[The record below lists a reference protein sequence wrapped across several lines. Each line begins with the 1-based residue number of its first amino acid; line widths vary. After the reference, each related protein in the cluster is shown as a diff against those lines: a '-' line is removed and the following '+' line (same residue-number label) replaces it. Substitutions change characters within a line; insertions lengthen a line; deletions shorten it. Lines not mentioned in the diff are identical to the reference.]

1 MNTLSSTVVRGLA
14 GGVAAAA
21 VSAAVLA
28 GAAAADTAVFSD
40 ARGDLDHGADIHR
53 VRIVNTDHAVRVKVV
68 HDNLVRSFRSGS
80 SIRVYLDTD
89 RSEGGPEY
97 AFVGGTFEGSDYALV
112 RTDGWTLGRRVVR
125 TPHQLT
131 LDYAKDIAYL
141 RVERSER
148 FDPGAVRVAVKTGG
162 EMTPD
167 GEGATNGVD
176 WLGDRRELTPWV
188 RRG

>member
-1 MNTLSSTVVRGLA
+1 LNTLSSTVVRGLA
-14 GGVAAAA
+14 GGVAASLVAAA
-21 VSAAVLA
+21 VFA

-53 VRIVNTDHAVRVKVV
+53 VRVVNTAQAVRVKVT
-68 HDNLVRSFRSGS
+68 HDDLVRSFRSGS

-89 RSEGGPEY
+89 RSRSGPEFG
-97 AFVGGTFEGSDYALV
+97 FVGGTFQGSDYALV
-112 RTDGWTLGRRVVR
+112 RSNGWKLGRRIVR
-125 TPHQLT
+125 TPHELT
-131 LDYAKDIAYL
+131 LDYAKDVAHI
-141 RVERSER
+141 RIERGGR
-148 FDPGAVRVAVKTGG
+148 FDPGGVRVAVKTGG

-167 GEGATNGVD
+167 GKGATTAVD